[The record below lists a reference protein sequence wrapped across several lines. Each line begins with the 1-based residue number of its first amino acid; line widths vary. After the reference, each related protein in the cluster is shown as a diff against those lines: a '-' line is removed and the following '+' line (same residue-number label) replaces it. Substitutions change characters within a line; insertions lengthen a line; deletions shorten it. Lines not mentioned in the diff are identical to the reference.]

1 MCVLWLLCYTRP
13 IWISDVNESV
23 FKIDDKREI
32 IQFYEEIVANN
43 NNIIETVYTAVQYS
57 IRAGQ
62 SIAAGREAIKLIN
75 ECGDRATPVSLRG

>member
-1 MCVLWLLCYTRP
+1 MLK
-13 IWISDVNESV
+13 INE
-23 FKIDDKREI
+23 KREVM
-32 IQFYEEIVANN
+32 QFYGEIVGNN